1 MRKSAP
7 LPTRRASSL
16 PNRRTP
22 RLPKSAPLPNRRTSP
37 QLPKMELQSI
47 PRKSSPPPP
56 NLSTIHEDIRLKI
69 LHSVFENDILN
80 NEIIKMFSIFTI
92 NKGFNSLSFVRPYL
106 MKNVTIINLQSLTI
120 TKEIV
125 DILNLTINDQITTIV
140 LRRIIFENAT
150 TLNKFLEFF
159 KKNTMVKFLILDDI
173 NIDSKGSEKLFKLLQ
188 NFERLIW
195 LEIRNNKLSE
205 YLNLKYILVYTKSLQ
220 YLTFTD
226 NTVTSNYFDFMF
238 TQDVN
243 YNFVDNNIR
252 YNMYISEVDGDWGM
266 VIKNNATG
274 KVFNNFEVNILNNR
288 IIGSKKIIDY
298 KNNFADYNKFIQ

>member
-7 LPTRRASSL
+7 LPIRRASSL

-22 RLPKSAPLPNRRTSP
+22 RLPKSAPLPNRRTALRS
-37 QLPKMELQSI
+37 PKMVLQSI
-47 PRKSSPPPP
+47 PRKSPPPP

-69 LHSVFENDILN
+69 LHSVFDNNILN
-80 NEIIKMFSIFTI
+80 NEFIKMFSIFTI
-92 NKGFNSLSFVRPYL
+92 NKSFKSLSFVRPSL
-106 MKNVTIINLQSLTI
+106 MKNVTIINLQRLTI

-140 LRRIIFENAT
+140 LRRIIFDNAT

-173 NIDSKGSEKLFKLLQ
+173 NIDSKGFEKLFKLLQ
-188 NFERLIW
+188 DFKRLIW

-226 NTVTSNYFDFMF
+226 NTVTTSNYFDFMF

-243 YNFVDNNIR
+243 YGFVDNNIR
-252 YNMYISEVDGDWGM
+252 YNMYISKVNGDWGM

-274 KVFNNFEVNILNNR
+274 KVFNNFKVNILNNR
-288 IIGSKKIIDY
+288 IIGSNKIIDY

>member
-7 LPTRRASSL
+7 LPIRRASSL

-22 RLPKSAPLPNRRTSP
+22 RLPKSAPLPNRRTALRS
-37 QLPKMELQSI
+37 PKMELQSI
-47 PRKSSPPPP
+47 PRKSSPPP
-56 NLSTIHEDIRLKI
+56 NLSTINEDSRLKI
-69 LHSVFENDILN
+69 LHSVFDNNILN
-80 NEIIKMFSIFTI
+80 NEFIKMFSVFTI
-92 NKGFNSLSFVRPYL
+92 KSFKSLSFVRPSL
-106 MKNVTIINLQSLTI
+106 MKSVTIINLQSLTI

-140 LRRIIFENAT
+140 LRRIIFDNAT

-173 NIDSKGSEKLFKLLQ
+173 KIDPKGFEKLFKLLQ
-188 NFERLIW
+188 DFKRLIW

-252 YNMYISEVDGDWGM
+252 YNMYISKVDGDWGM
-266 VIKNNATG
+266 VIKNNGTG
-274 KVFNNFEVNILNNR
+274 KVFNNFKVNILNNR
-288 IIGSKKIIDY
+288 IIGSKKISY
-298 KNNFADYNKFIQ
+298 YENNFADYIKFIQ

>member
-22 RLPKSAPLPNRRTSP
+22 RLPKSAPLPNRRTALRS
-37 QLPKMELQSI
+37 PKMVLQSI
-47 PRKSSPPPP
+47 PRKSPPPP

-69 LHSVFENDILN
+69 LHSVFDNNILN
-80 NEIIKMFSIFTI
+80 NEFIKMFSIFTI
-92 NKGFNSLSFVRPYL
+92 NKSFKSLSFVRPSL
-106 MKNVTIINLQSLTI
+106 MKNVTTINLQSLTI

-140 LRRIIFENAT
+140 LRRIIFDNAT

-159 KKNTMVKFLILDDI
+159 KKNTMVKCLILDDI
-173 NIDSKGSEKLFKLLQ
+173 NIDPKGFEKLFKLLQ
-188 NFERLIW
+188 DFKRLIW

-205 YLNLKYILVYTKSLQ
+205 YLNFKYILVYTKSLQ

-252 YNMYISEVDGDWGM
+252 YDMYISKVGGDWGM
-266 VIKNNATG
+266 VIKNNGTG
-274 KVFNNFEVNILNNR
+274 KMFNNFKVNILNNR
-288 IIGSKKIIDY
+288 IIGSNKIIDY